1 LDKAAFV
8 SSSLISLGMIGTL
21 AQVLKNGVEAKVGVK
36 DDDECDERKQSR
48 MRFGKGEDKTIDEM
62 R

>member
-1 LDKAAFV
+1 
-8 SSSLISLGMIGTL
+8 MIGTL